1 MISGAA
7 QFLLSIWGACL
18 KFKYESWL
26 EQSVRDGAVT
36 GQFGFYGL
44 EEISVW
50 ASLEDERLLH
60 ALPHTLSFFIL
71 FILFYTVAVSCS
83 NMFYFYVLE
92 EDLRRFQR
100 GDHEI
105 ACPLLILF
113 FLLLLS
119 FLSFYIFI
127 LKYVQ
132 LCNLGLE
139 ELHLGLFRRWE
150 PASMKTSL
158 RKKNCKMKQ
167 SLCFLDHVMF
177 VQTWKY
183 FDFLSTATKV
193 WRLVQCIISH
203 MCFI

>member
-1 MISGAA
+1 M
-7 QFLLSIWGACL
+7 
-18 KFKYESWL
+18 
-26 EQSVRDGAVT
+26 T

-83 NMFYFYVLE
+83 NMFIYVLE

-113 FLLLLS
+113 FILLLS

-139 ELHLGLFRRWE
+139 ELHLGLFRR
-150 PASMKTSL
+150 
-158 RKKNCKMKQ
+158 
-167 SLCFLDHVMF
+167 
-177 VQTWKY
+177 
-183 FDFLSTATKV
+183 
-193 WRLVQCIISH
+193 
-203 MCFI
+203 

>member
-1 MISGAA
+1 MTRITKYVDALVTKTDTLGDGPSNCRQRTKMISGAA
-7 QFLLSIWGACL
+7 QFLLSIWRACL

-71 FILFYTVAVSCS
+71 FLLFYTVAVSCS
-83 NMFYFYVLE
+83 NMFIYVLE

-113 FLLLLS
+113 F
-119 FLSFYIFI
+119 YTAFI
-127 LKYVQ
+127 LFILLHFYSQICTIVQ
-132 LCNLGLE
+132 SWAGRAPSGPL
-139 ELHLGLFRRWE
+139 
-150 PASMKTSL
+150 
-158 RKKNCKMKQ
+158 
-167 SLCFLDHVMF
+167 
-177 VQTWKY
+177 
-183 FDFLSTATKV
+183 
-193 WRLVQCIISH
+193 
-203 MCFI
+203 

>member
-60 ALPHTLSFFIL
+60 ALPHTLSFLYSLYFFIL
-71 FILFYTVAVSCS
+71 LQFHAQICSFMCWKKIFAAFKEAIIKLHALCSYCFFILLS
-83 NMFYFYVLE
+83 
-92 EDLRRFQR
+92 
-100 GDHEI
+100 
-105 ACPLLILF
+105 
-113 FLLLLS
+113 S
-119 FLSFYIFI
+119 FLSFYIFF

-158 RKKNCKMKQ
+158 RKINGKMKQ

-183 FDFLSTATKV
+183 LDFLSTATKV
-193 WRLVQCIISH
+193 WRLVQCITRH